1 MTKPW
6 WCHML
11 NLVWDQI
18 LCVVTEGQWIFHT
31 PCNRDIDQKL
41 LFSLC
46 SLSVSTTLRSL
57 FSEGYGICNSPR
69 RSHKKIHHNQSNSS
83 QIQHIVPSYSIHGW
97 KWQVAGSLSNLPREE
112 IGFGTVDQTWS
123 QGLAP
128 KCLPCRVGG
137 FWSVISVLGNECY
150 PWISTEKLYK
160 RLIKWVY
167 EYRGKWDKDSQ
178 LWRFRVSQSSMSISY
193 FERV

>member
-1 MTKPW
+1 VWSLRGNEFSTP
-6 WCHML
+6 
-11 NLVWDQI
+11 LVTGI
-18 LCVVTEGQWIFHT
+18 LTRNSCFLCVLYLWVQHFAV
-31 PCNRDIDQKL
+31 CFQRDMEYAT
-41 LFSLC
+41 
-46 SLSVSTTLRSL
+46 V
-57 FSEGYGICNSPR
+57 

-97 KWQVAGSLSNLPREE
+97 KWQVAGSLSNLPRKE

-150 PWISTEKLYK
+150 PWISTEKHYK

-167 EYRGKWDKDSQ
+167 EYRGKWDKDLQ